1 MLTFTNQS
9 WRLMPLRQS
18 GKSLHLQPQ
27 PPLRAA
33 GLKLQPIMHFNHRS
47 IRTTL
52 ALVTIA
58 VLLPTS
64 LLAADIYRW
73 VDRDGRTQLS
83 DTVPD
88 EYKKSATRIDSRQF
102 ELSDAQ
108 RREAEARAAHEKLQA
123 AEAAEAAKVAAR
135 AKADSV
141 AGPLAPASGATAAS
155 GKPAGN
161 ASDCATLQRLYKE
174 STECFAPYRTAK
186 GTTKAEAFDKC
197 PVAVDPTPQCG
208 YR

>member
-1 MLTFTNQS
+1 MQ
-9 WRLMPLRQS
+9 
-18 GKSLHLQPQ
+18 
-27 PPLRAA
+27 
-33 GLKLQPIMHFNHRS
+33 FNHRS
-47 IRTTL
+47 IRSTL
-52 ALVTIA
+52 ALVIIA

-64 LLAADIYRW
+64 LWAADIYRW

-123 AEAAEAAKVAAR
+123 AEAAKLAAR
-135 AKADSV
+135 TKADSV
-141 AGPLAPASGATAAS
+141 AGPLAPASGTTAES
-155 GKPAGN
+155 GQPAGN

-186 GTTKAEAFDKC
+186 GATKAEAFDKC

>member
-1 MLTFTNQS
+1 
-9 WRLMPLRQS
+9 MPLRQS

-123 AEAAEAAKVAAR
+123 AEAAEAAEAAKVAAR